1 MYIDFSQIKHEG
13 GSMGHQF
20 TNDEKELFEAILSLS
35 SEEEC
40 AAFFEDICTI
50 KELQDLSQRWCV
62 ARMLFNGEKY
72 QTIEEETGAS
82 TATISRVNKCLNYG
96 SGGYRT
102 VIDKKSKKRCKS
114 KTPENA

>member
-1 MYIDFSQIKHEG
+1 MGRQFS
-13 GSMGHQF
+13 
-20 TNDEKELFEAILSLS
+20 NDEKELFEAILSLS

-62 ARMLFNGEKY
+62 ARMLSQGEKY
-72 QTIEEETGAS
+72 QNIEEKTGAS

-102 VIDKKSKKRCKS
+102 IIDKKLKKKS
-114 KTPENA
+114 KCKISENA